1 MMCYLLGEVGAW
13 GEGVDRES
21 LLLGRWD
28 SVNSMSLFCLNHNN
42 FTILYHRSQTEI
54 LIM

>member
-28 SVNSMSLFCLNHNN
+28 SVNSMSLFFLNNN
-42 FTILYHRSQTEI
+42 NLQFYIIEVKQKY
-54 LIM
+54 